1 MSEIINKVAKSGIIN
16 INLEDYV
23 PKDEIINFNL
33 KQFLHNEEILIEK
46 EFRTKVKSYNFL

>member
-23 PKDEIINFNL
+23 PKDEIINLNL

-46 EFRTKVKSYNFL
+46 EFRKKFKI